1 MGMDKERTPPMK
13 LEEQH
18 PEFQRGYA
26 WGAHNGMVALI
37 FEFRALLNE
46 APEEQKAGIAQ
57 IINILERK

>member
-1 MGMDKERTPPMK
+1 MK
-13 LEEQH
+13 LEDQH